1 MKNKLPLFLS
11 IALIVVG
18 AVISYFA
25 KFDVAQMCGFALTM
39 FGAGALAS
47 QLWKD
52 KKAEV
57 PSWTVLLS
65 LIFIGLGSFLAGL
78 LRLMSE
84 DQVKSLITLVVSIVL
99 LIAGIVTNYIANKVT
114 KKLN

>member
-1 MKNKLPLFLS
+1 MKNKLPLFLT
-11 IALIVVG
+11 IALIVIG
-18 AVISYFA
+18 AVINYFA

-57 PSWTVLLS
+57 PSWIVLLS

-84 DQVKSLITLVVSIVL
+84 DQVKSLITLVVSVVL